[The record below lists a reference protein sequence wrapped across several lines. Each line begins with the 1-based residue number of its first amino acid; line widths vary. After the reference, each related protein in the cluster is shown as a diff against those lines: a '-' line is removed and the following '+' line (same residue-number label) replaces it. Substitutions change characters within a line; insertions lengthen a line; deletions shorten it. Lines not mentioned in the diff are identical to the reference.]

1 MDKLV
6 VMLRA
11 AGDPTRLRLLLLL
24 RQAEL
29 TVSELVEIV
38 GQSQPRVSRHLK
50 LLCEASLIA
59 RFKEGSWVLYRATDE
74 GLGTA
79 LGAALSE
86 LAAGPV
92 QTDLKR
98 LTAVREARAA
108 EAAAYFKANASQ
120 WGRIRALH
128 APEMDVEGAILRHLD
143 GKPIENLLDA
153 GTGTGRMLEL
163 LASHAKRAVGI
174 DVSPEMLAIARD
186 RLMRANLA
194 HCQVRLG
201 DTYRLPYPA
210 GGALTGFDTVL
221 FHQVSALSRRSG
233 RGGRRSRA
241 GDARGRA
248 AFDRRFRLARSGVSA
263 SGLCPSPSGLFRPR
277 GSGLVRG
284 RRSEAARWGRH
295 RAPCRF
301 QGKADGKTVAGPGQ
315 CKIARGG
322 GMSLKD
328 IALDAR
334 PIGVSFE
341 FFPPKTAQMEE
352 QLWRAVKRLEPLAP
366 DFVSVTYGAGG
377 STRDRTHATV
387 KRIVEETKLS
397 PAAHLTCVA
406 AARSEVD
413 DVVRG
418 YWDAGVRH
426 IVALRGDMPEAGT
439 SYAAH
444 PQGYAST
451 PELIAGIMEIAP
463 FAVSVSC
470 YPERHPD
477 SPSLDHDIALLK
489 RKVDAG
495 AARAI
500 GQFCFDNDAVARLR
514 DRAAAASVTA
524 PIVPGLMPST
534 NFVGIAR
541 MAARC
546 GASIPPWLAR
556 LYEGLEDDLES
567 RRIIAANVL
576 AEQVQELHAHGFDKF
591 HFYTL
596 NQADLTYA
604 TCRMLGLAPKELS

>member
-1 MDKLV
+1 
-6 VMLRA
+6 
-11 AGDPTRLRLLLLL
+11 
-24 RQAEL
+24 
-29 TVSELVEIV
+29 
-38 GQSQPRVSRHLK
+38 
-50 LLCEASLIA
+50 
-59 RFKEGSWVLYRATDE
+59 
-74 GLGTA
+74 
-79 LGAALSE
+79 
-86 LAAGPV
+86 
-92 QTDLKR
+92 
-98 LTAVREARAA
+98 
-108 EAAAYFKANASQ
+108 
-120 WGRIRALH
+120 
-128 APEMDVEGAILRHLD
+128 
-143 GKPIENLLDA
+143 
-153 GTGTGRMLEL
+153 
-163 LASHAKRAVGI
+163 
-174 DVSPEMLAIARD
+174 
-186 RLMRANLA
+186 
-194 HCQVRLG
+194 
-201 DTYRLPYPA
+201 
-210 GGALTGFDTVL
+210 
-221 FHQVSALSRRSG
+221 
-233 RGGRRSRA
+233 
-241 GDARGRA
+241 
-248 AFDRRFRLARSGVSA
+248 
-263 SGLCPSPSGLFRPR
+263 
-277 GSGLVRG
+277 
-284 RRSEAARWGRH
+284 
-295 RAPCRF
+295 
-301 QGKADGKTVAGPGQ
+301 
-315 CKIARGG
+315 
-322 GMSLKD
+322 MSLKD

-387 KRIVEETKLS
+387 KRIVEETTLS

-413 DVVRG
+413 EVVRG

-426 IVALRGDMPEAGT
+426 IVTLRGDMPEAGA

-451 PELIAGIMEIAP
+451 PELIEGIRAIAP

-514 DRAAAASVTA
+514 DRAAAAGIAA

-546 GASIPPWLAR
+546 GAAIPAWLAR
-556 LYEGLEDDLES
+556 LYEGLDDDLES